1 MGCCDENTALVARSG
16 VKSSDFSPPDVSRRA
31 VLKGAGAVAGVL
43 GVAAPAVAQTV
54 GKPITISFCSQF
66 LCAPPYEVA
75 RAFGHFR
82 NHGLNAEIVYFRGGN
97 AAIQALVGGAVD
109 YGATSLDVAMQA
121 FAKGA
126 DIRRFVTTGQV
137 PLFAVATSPKNAE
150 TIRSLKDLEGKTVGV
165 SALGNA
171 DHALLLYLLTKS
183 GVDKSKVQFATVG
196 VNLLEGL
203 RQSLIDAGLVQEPAL
218 TILAKSGARVL
229 VNAMDS
235 ADATKYLGGHYEF
248 MGVSVRAKEIEQR
261 KAEMVAVARAL
272 NDALKAIQT
281 AARGID
287 EGVPARAAGRRRY
300 RADAR
305 CACAL
310 SRLALSAERRYQP
323 PGRAARDRNAE
334 DGRSDSQRRRREQ
347 TARHNDIQGLKPA
360 HP

>member
-281 AARGID
+281 LPPD
-287 EGVPARAAGRRRY
+287 ELMKAFPRELLAGADTAQMRDVLARY
-300 RADAR
+300 RASLYPQNAVINLPAVQRVAETLKTAGLIPKDADVSKLHDTTIFR
-305 CACAL
+305 
-310 SRLALSAERRYQP
+310 
-323 PGRAARDRNAE
+323 G
-334 DGRSDSQRRRREQ
+334 
-347 TARHNDIQGLKPA
+347 
-360 HP
+360 